1 MVQGQLA
8 GGRDKK
14 ENEDTRYGAAQ
25 PCPRDQNIDDN
36 IPRTRKINVDAY
48 WFDFEDEQKQNVK
61 WKSRK
66 EISLCEVETVEAQ
79 ERLETVERERS
90 RGLMRN
96 I

>member
-14 ENEDTRYGAAQ
+14 ENEDTRYGAEL
-25 PCPRDQNIDDN
+25 CPRDQNIDD
-36 IPRTRKINVDAY
+36 ITPRTHKINVDAY
-48 WFDFEDEQKQNVK
+48 WFDFEDEQKQKVK